1 MATSTVNY
9 SSNTAI
15 TMDLSALGSSGPF
28 TTGRESSQVDN
39 TTNKYVDVLVSGS
52 VSVGTT
58 PTANTTIAIYVYGAD
73 TSLATTPIDVL
84 DGTDSAETL
93 TNTGILNALRLGATI
108 AVPAN
113 TSDVQYFVLPFSVA
127 SLFGGVVPKFWGL
140 FVTHNTAV
148 NLRSNAIN
156 TNSFEYVGIKYDI
169 A

>member
-9 SSNTAI
+9 SSNTTI
-15 TMDLSALGSSGPF
+15 TMDLSGLGSSGPF

-52 VSVGTT
+52 VSVGTG
-58 PTANTTIAIYVYGAD
+58 PTANTSILIYVYGAE

-84 DGTDSAETL
+84 DGTDSGEVL
-93 TNTGILNALRLGATI
+93 TNAGILNALRLGA
-108 AVPAN
+108 AVNVATNAN
-113 TSDVQYFVLPFSVA
+113 DVQYFVLPFSVA
-127 SLFGGVVPKFWGL
+127 ALFGGVVPKFWGL
-140 FVTHNTAV
+140 YVAQNTGAA
-148 NLRSNAIN
+148 LRTNAIN